1 MITISKDEAETIK
14 RAQALPKR
22 IIEDRIKELT
32 DELLTCQSETLL
44 KKRGVILELRNWLAT
59 ISLFEKKKDQ
69 IKKKDNFV

>member
-44 KKRGVILELRNWLAT
+44 KKRGVVLELRNWLAT
-59 ISLFEKKKDQ
+59 INLFEKKPDNK
-69 IKKKDNFV
+69 KKKDNFV